1 MITKNGMLFLIRT
14 ALFLRG
20 PTSVNTQIPLTDIT
34 NELCYVN
41 KSTTTFE
48 GTYTHRIIGYDDY
61 NLDLTVSSSY
71 AGGFL
76 IWIGTGATSLTLDF
90 TNYNLGSPINK
101 ADIAVGNAYL
111 LHPASGGTIIGCTFT
126 NLTNQPIDVNE
137 IGLFGKSYY
146 FRTISS
152 SVSGRP
158 ILFARNIIDTI
169 TIAPT
174 ESKEFTFELSV
185 Y

>member
-14 ALFLRG
+14 ALFLKG
-20 PTSVNTQIPLTDIT
+20 PTSVNTQIPLTDIA

-41 KSTTTFE
+41 RSTTTFD
-48 GTYTHRIIGYDDY
+48 GTYTYRVIGYSDY
-61 NLDLTVSSSY
+61 NLDLTVSSGY
-71 AGGFL
+71 AGGLL
-76 IWIGTGATSLTLDF
+76 IWLGTGATSLTLDF

-101 ADIAVGNAYL
+101 ADVAIGNAYL
-111 LHPASGGTIIGCTFT
+111 VHPAGGGTIIGCTFT

-152 SVSGRP
+152 NIDGVP
-158 ILFARNIIDTI
+158 ILLARNIIDTI
-169 TIAPT
+169 TIAPA
-174 ESKEFTFELSV
+174 ESKEFTFELNV

>member
-1 MITKNGMLFLIRT
+1 MITKNGTLFLIRT

-20 PTSVNTQIPLTDIT
+20 PTSANTQIPLTDIT
-34 NELCYVN
+34 NEPCYVN

-48 GTYTHRIIGYDDY
+48 GTYTHRVIGYDEY
-61 NLDLTVSSSY
+61 NLDLTFSSSY
-71 AGGFL
+71 AGGLL
-76 IWIGTGATSLTLDF
+76 IWLGTGATSLTLDL

-101 ADIAVGNAYL
+101 ADVAVGNTYL
-111 LHPASGGTIIGCTFT
+111 VHPAGGGTIIGCTFT

-146 FRTISS
+146 FKTISS
-152 SVSGRP
+152 NINGRP

>member
-14 ALFLRG
+14 ALFIKG
-20 PTSVNTQIPLTDIT
+20 PASISTQIPLIDIT
-34 NELCYVN
+34 NEPCYVN
-41 KSTTTFE
+41 KSTSTFE
-48 GTYTHRIIGYDDY
+48 GTYTHRVIGYDDY
-61 NLDLTVSSSY
+61 NLDLTLSSYY
-71 AGGFL
+71 AGGLL

-101 ADIAVGNAYL
+101 ADVAIGNAYL
-111 LHPASGGTIIGCTFT
+111 VHPASGGTIIGCTFT

-152 SVSGRP
+152 DVNGRP

-169 TIAPT
+169 TIAPA